1 MSTVTVFNEY
11 VTQQDQ
17 DEAMDI
23 YPDGIHAVLAE
34 AFEAAGHDVQ
44 VALHSDDEHGL
55 TEDVVAATDVLVY
68 WSHSRNDEFDD
79 DVVDRLH
86 EAVLDGMGLVMLHSA
101 RRSKLFTRLMG
112 TGCDVRGYRDADET
126 ERVWVVEPTHPIA
139 EGLNEEYVELPE
151 SQIVAEPFEIP
162 TPDEVVLVSWI
173 EGGEVFRSGCTF
185 KRGRGKVF
193 FFGPG
198 HETHP
203 VYHRDDVQTVLRNAV
218 DFVGPIDGPTGP
230 QLSPSESL
238 PAPEE

>member
-86 EAVLDGMGLVMLHSA
+86 EAVLG
-101 RRSKLFTRLMG
+101 
-112 TGCDVRGYRDADET
+112 
-126 ERVWVVEPTHPIA
+126 
-139 EGLNEEYVELPE
+139 GLNT
-151 SQIVAEPFEIP
+151 S
-162 TPDEVVLVSWI
+162 TPLTVSSPRFSPPW
-173 EGGEVFRSGCTF
+173 VSS
-185 KRGRGKVF
+185 
-193 FFGPG
+193 
-198 HETHP
+198 
-203 VYHRDDVQTVLRNAV
+203 
-218 DFVGPIDGPTGP
+218 
-230 QLSPSESL
+230 LSSR
-238 PAPEE
+238 